1 MIIRLPKN
9 RCLKDQILKF
19 KNLILAAVC
28 AVSCAAAASAQT
40 AKKTNQRPAKTVI
53 GEPFDK
59 ATVET
64 MATQCV
70 TLETEAGKIEI
81 EMLPET
87 ARETVRNFLNLV
99 AIKAFDTTVFS
110 RVVPGFVI
118 QGGDLSTRETLTTAL
133 AKRQLKTILDEPNLV
148 KHERGIVSMARGAE
162 PDSASTNFF
171 ILVGT
176 GAHLDGTFAAFGR
189 VTRGMEIADAISKMP
204 GANEKPEKPV
214 RITRAVA
221 AVCPAPTTEKPA
233 AL

>member
-1 MIIRLPKN
+1 MIMQLQKN
-9 RCLKDQILKF
+9 LCLKTRVSKI
-19 KNLILAAVC
+19 LILVAVC
-28 AVSCAAAASAQT
+28 AVLCVAAASAQT
-40 AKKTNQRPAKTVI
+40 TKKANQRPANTAP

-59 ATVET
+59 ATVEM

-70 TLETEAGKIEI
+70 TLETAAGNIEI

-99 AIKAFDTTVFS
+99 AIKAFDTTTFS

-118 QGGDLSTRETLTTAL
+118 QGGDLSTREKLTPAL
-133 AKRQLKTILDEPNLV
+133 AKRQLKMIADEPNPV
-148 KHERGIVSMARGAE
+148 NHVRGIVSMARGAE
-162 PDSASTNFF
+162 PNTASTNFF

-189 VTRGMEIADAISKMP
+189 VTRGMEVADAISKMP
-204 GANEKPEKPV
+204 VNNEKPEKPV

-221 AVCPAPTTEKPA
+221 AACPAPANKPA
-233 AL
+233 AP